1 MVNYELGKIYTIRS
15 SETVGVYVG
24 STCQPLAVRF
34 GGHKGAY
41 KTNNCISS
49 RHIFD
54 YGIENAYIELLE
66 NYPCNS
72 KEELHKRE
80 GEHIRMMENC
90 VNTIK
95 NVGIPYK
102 NKLIK
107 CKCGENVV
115 ISKMK
120 RHEKTVYHNNI
131 VNPGMYKEM
140 LEKIEAMRI
149 KEKEAEKIKVIEETK
164 VVRENL
170 ITNYFLRK

>member
-34 GGHKGAY
+34 GGHKSAY
-41 KTNNCISS
+41 KTNNGISS

-90 VNTIK
+90 VNHSK
-95 NVGIPYK
+95 NTGLSKKEIYK
-102 NKLIK
+102 KKLEKEKKDRVNPENYCI
-107 CKCGENVV
+107 CKCGERVFIKHLGDHQIN
-115 ISKMK
+115 SKIHDEF
-120 RHEKTVYHNNI
+120 R
-131 VNPGMYKEM
+131 EM
-140 LEKIEAMRI
+140 MWKNGLYIDGTPRDPLQGGSI
-149 KEKEAEKIKVIEETK
+149 G
-164 VVRENL
+164 
-170 ITNYFLRK
+170 TN